1 MRAASTLVRGPAGRR
16 RKPAMKPL
24 PTLRLIALAA
34 LLPLASTPLLAQSE
48 SYFYGG
54 LALGQSRARIDQERI
69 AANLGGI
76 GLATTG
82 FTRDERG
89 SAFRVF
95 GGWQANRWWGV
106 EAGYFDLGRFG
117 FQATTAPAGTLDGK
131 IRIQGLN
138 LDLVATLPL
147 TERLSLLGRAGVQSA
162 RSRDD
167 FSGTGAVFVTNPNPS
182 ARSTNPKLGVGLQYA
197 FSPGFLMRAEA
208 ERLRVDDAV
217 GRRGNVN
224 VLALSLVFPFGR
236 SEATR
241 TTAAAPWVAPEPLRS
256 AAEPAPPPA
265 AAAPRVAEPPAP
277 VLAAAAPAPRRRV
290 SFLADALFGFDES
303 ELKPE
308 GKAALDRFVAEL
320 RGTRFEFINVEG
332 HADRI
337 GTRSYNQALSQ
348 QRADT
353 VKTYLVNS
361 GVDATKVNAVGKG
374 ESDPVDA
381 TGACQGEKATARLK
395 ACLQPDRRVDIEV
408 TGTQR

>member
-1 MRAASTLVRGPAGRR
+1 MRS
-16 RKPAMKPL
+16 L
-24 PTLRLIALAA
+24 PSLRLCALAV
-34 LLPLASTPLLAQSE
+34 LLPLVSTPLLAQSD

-54 LALGQSRARIDQERI
+54 LALGQSRAHIDQERI

-82 FTRDERG
+82 FTRDEHG
-89 SAFRVF
+89 SAFRLF
-95 GGWQANRWWGV
+95 GGWQMNRWVGL

-117 FQATTAPAGTLDGK
+117 YQATTTPAGTLAGK
-131 IRIQGLN
+131 IKIQGLG
-138 LDLVATLPL
+138 LDLVGTLPL
-147 TERLSLLGRAGVQSA
+147 TERLSLLGRVGVQTA

-167 FSGTGAVFVTNPNPS
+167 FNGTGAVVVTNPSPS
-182 ARSTNPKLGVGLQYA
+182 ARSTNPKLGIGLQYA

-241 TTAAAPWVAPEPLRS
+241 TTAAAPGVAPAPMRS
-256 AAEPAPPPA
+256 DVAPAPPPA

-277 VLAAAAPAPRRRV
+277 VVAMVAPPRHRV
-290 SFLADALFGFDES
+290 SFLADALFGFDQS

-320 RGTRFEFINVEG
+320 RGTRFEVINVEG

-337 GTRSYNQALSQ
+337 GTRSYNQTLSQ

-353 VKTYLVNS
+353 VKTYLVSS
-361 GVDATKVNAVGKG
+361 GLEAGKINAVGKG

-381 TGACQGEKATARLK
+381 TGACQGEKPTAGLK

-408 TGTQR
+408 TGSQR